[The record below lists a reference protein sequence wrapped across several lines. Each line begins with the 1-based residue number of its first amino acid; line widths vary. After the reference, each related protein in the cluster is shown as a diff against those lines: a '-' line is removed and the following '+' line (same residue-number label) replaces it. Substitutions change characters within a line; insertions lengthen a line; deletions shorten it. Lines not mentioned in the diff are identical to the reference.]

1 MAFQLSVGVDGIEY
15 KAVTTVNMTDSGVE
29 VDLPSKAEREKVNIT
44 TALSTEKKLEWEG
57 VYLGEGSFGKVIK
70 VKHQTD
76 ECNYAVKLMPCI
88 PGKREKYQ
96 QRELKLLT
104 KQVTSPTIHKN
115 IVKYYDSW
123 YCTVTNRPFLC
134 IQMEL
139 CDISLETLLQQQKSV
154 VDNPLFYWKIF
165 PQILHG
171 LKYLHDH
178 HWVHRDIY
186 PSNILLAIPEN
197 VGEPIH
203 LRVVKIADFGL
214 ARMLDQSSLTVS
226 DPPEEVLSAV
236 GNKLYRAPEMRPK
249 ENSGSSA
256 GSDTEDT
263 EPMELNYDFKVDL
276 YSAGLVLYRMCRYFE
291 NGLVIT
297 SELRSIQHDGLVDK
311 SKLAHH
317 DEFLDQ
323 LLDDLL
329 KENPVERLSASAAL
343 ACFENCPSP
352 VMHDTQV
359 AASPELSAVHHETDG
374 PRIPKIMAR
383 KSSSSSY
390 VRVHSPHA
398 RSYDAMLT
406 FLVKDLEIDGI
417 ECFNIIEESDKD
429 CRQKIKN
436 NRDWE
441 TLLSSANRRNCQV
454 KLVVEPKSEEK
465 PDLC

>member
-1 MAFQLSVGVDGIEY
+1 MND
-15 KAVTTVNMTDSGVE
+15 DSGFV
-29 VDLPSKAEREKVNIT
+29 VDFFSKAECEKVNIT
-44 TALSTEKKLEWEG
+44 TALSIEKKLEWEG

-76 ECNYAVKLMPCI
+76 ECYYAVKLMPCI
-88 PGKREKYQ
+88 PGEREKYQ
-96 QRELKLLT
+96 KRELKMLT
-104 KQVTSPTIHKN
+104 KQVTSPTTHKN

-123 YCTVTNRPFLC
+123 YCTGVNRPFLC

-139 CDISLETLLQQQKSV
+139 CDISLETLLRQQKSV
-154 VDNPLFYWKIF
+154 VDNPLFYRKIF

-171 LKYLHDH
+171 LKYLHDLY
-178 HWVHRDIY
+178 WVHRDIY
-186 PSNILLAIPEN
+186 PSNILLAIPKN
-197 VGEPIH
+197 AGEPIH
-203 LRVVKIADFGL
+203 SRVVKIADFGL

-236 GNKLYRAPEMRPK
+236 GSKLYRAPEMRQKKNPD
-249 ENSGSSA
+249 SSA
-256 GSDTEDT
+256 GSDSGISTEDT
-263 EPMELNYDFKVDL
+263 DPIELNYDFKVDL

-291 NGLVIT
+291 SVFVIT
-297 SELRSIQHDGLVDK
+297 SELESIQCDGLVDK

-329 KENPVERLSASAAL
+329 KQNPVERLSASAAL
-343 ACFENCPSP
+343 ARFENCSSP

-359 AASPELSAVHHETDG
+359 AASPELLAVHHETDG

-390 VRVHSPHA
+390 VRVHFPHA
-398 RSYDAMLT
+398 RSYDAMST
-406 FLVKDLEIDGI
+406 FLEKDFEIDDI
-417 ECFNIIEESDKD
+417 ERFNIIEESDKD

-436 NRDWE
+436 NCDWE